1 MSRER
6 VPPTVALV
14 PDEGT
19 PISGMGAPVLLVGI
33 LGALALFVGLTTYQL
48 MLPGL
53 HYAEA
58 FEAVPAMQLL
68 LHQPVTT
75 FRGNGLLVAG
85 RLFPLMTQDYIGA
98 INTYAVLPFFW
109 LLGVNLI
116 SLRLMA
122 VAVGLITLCLMHRLA
137 RALYGPTAA
146 ALAVLL
152 LSVDPT
158 FVFWSRQGVF
168 VTSVAAAIGLA
179 AALAWLR
186 WWRTGAR
193 RYAIAGAFLFGLGL
207 YAKLLFVWLIAA
219 LAVAGLLLG
228 WLGRRAAGAER
239 LSAKLIG
246 GPNSRSLAPGERRG
260 ATGTGTRPYTT
271 RGRLPVYC
279 LAAFLLGAAP
289 LIVYNLQTGGT
300 LRSVGGNLTTSY
312 YGINNLAFLPNLLER
327 LNQIGAVLSGSH
339 FWYLGGTYANPL
351 GVGVFLAALV
361 GAFWLTVGPARAQ
374 AAARAEAGHV
384 LFPFVVVGGVIL
396 ASCATVSALWV
407 THFAILMP
415 WPALA
420 VAAVADLTVRR
431 LASGAGIFQRGDRGE
446 RRATAR
452 RVPTFL
458 GNKTLGAI
466 LIIGAVGALW
476 AGDAMTDVRYHQALA
491 ASGGLGAHSDAVED
505 LARWLAA
512 DGRQGAP
519 VVAMDWGIAAPVTF
533 LTRGAVT
540 PVEAFGYAWETDA
553 DFAARLSR
561 FVGDPRSIY
570 LWRAPD
576 EIIFDRSTDFQ
587 RLYRPLRLEED
598 ILEAFY
604 ERSGRPVLGATR
616 LVPAGTAVNPP
627 RPSGSN

>member
-6 VPPTVALV
+6 VLPLAV
-14 PDEGT
+14 P
-19 PISGMGAPVLLVGI
+19 LVGA
-33 LGALALFVGLTTYQL
+33 LGALALFVGLATYQL
-48 MLPGL
+48 TLPGL
-53 HYAEA
+53 HYDEA

-68 LHQPVTT
+68 LGQPVTS
-75 FRGNGLLVAG
+75 FRSSGLLIAG
-85 RLFPLMTQDYIGA
+85 HLFPLMTQDYIGA

-109 LLGVNLI
+109 LLGVNVV

-122 VAVGLITLCLMHRLA
+122 VAIGLATLCLTYRLA
-137 RALYGPTAA
+137 RELYGSTAA
-146 ALAVLL
+146 TLAVLL
-152 LSVDPT
+152 LAVDPT

-168 VTSVAAAIGLA
+168 VTSATAAIGLA

-193 RYAIAGAFLFGLGL
+193 RYAIAGALCFGLGL
-207 YAKLLFVWLIAA
+207 YAKFLFVWLIAA
-219 LAVAGLLLG
+219 LALAGLLLG
-228 WLGRRAAGAER
+228 RLGKR
-239 LSAKLIG
+239 
-246 GPNSRSLAPGERRG
+246 
-260 ATGTGTRPYTT
+260 ATGTESRVASFFE
-271 RGRLPVYC
+271 RRLPVYC

-289 LIVYNLQTGGT
+289 LLLYNLQTGGT

-312 YGINNLAFLPNLLER
+312 YGTNNLAFLPNLLER
-327 LNQIGAVLSGSH
+327 LNQFGAVLSGSH

-351 GVGVFLAALV
+351 SVGVFVAALA
-361 GAFWLTVGPARAQ
+361 GALWLAGEAR
-374 AAARAEAGHV
+374 RV
-384 LFPFVVVGGVIL
+384 LLPFAVIGGVIL

-407 THFAILMP
+407 THFAILAP
-415 WPALA
+415 WPPLA
-420 VAAVADLTVRR
+420 VAAAAGLAVRR
-431 LASGAGIFQRGDRGE
+431 MRSGVEITRRGE
-446 RRATAR
+446 RGDSSI
-452 RVPTFL
+452 L
-458 GNKTLGAI
+458 GETLGVI
-466 LIIGAVGALW
+466 LVLAAVGAVW
-476 AGDAMTDVRYHQALA
+476 VGDVVTDVRYHQALA

-505 LARWLAA
+505 LAGWLVA

-561 FVGDPRSIY
+561 FAGDPASIY

-576 EIIFDRSTDFQ
+576 EIIFNRSADFQ
-587 RLYRPLRLEED
+587 RLYRPLSLEED

-616 LVPAGTAVNPP
+616 LVPRGTAANPP
-627 RPSGSN
+627 QPAGNN

>member
-1 MSRER
+1 MSQER
-6 VPPTVALV
+6 VPSPVASV
-14 PDEGT
+14 PDEGA
-19 PISGMGAPVLLVGI
+19 PVPDEGVAIPDEGAPVPGKGALVCLVAT

-48 MLPGL
+48 TLPGL
-53 HYAEA
+53 HYDEA

-68 LHQPVTT
+68 LGQPVTS
-75 FRGNGLLVAG
+75 FRDNGLLIAG

-98 INTYAVLPFFW
+98 INTYAALPFFW
-109 LLGVNLI
+109 LLGVNVV

-122 VAVGLITLCLMHRLA
+122 VAIGLITLCLMHRLA
-137 RALYGPTAA
+137 RDLYGPAAA

-152 LSVDPT
+152 LSANPT

-168 VTSVAAAIGLA
+168 VTSITAAIGLA

-186 WWRTGAR
+186 WWRTGAG

-207 YAKLLFVWLIAA
+207 YAKFLFVWLIAA
-219 LAVAGLLLG
+219 LALAGLLLV
-228 WLGRRAAGAER
+228 WVERRAGASGMLGADLTGLGKPVRSRKFRLQAG
-239 LSAKLIG
+239 
-246 GPNSRSLAPGERRG
+246 
-260 ATGTGTRPYTT
+260 
-271 RGRLPVYC
+271 C

-289 LIVYNLQTGGT
+289 LILYNLQTSGT

-312 YGINNLAFLPNLLER
+312 YGTNNMAFWPNLLER
-327 LNQIGAVLSGSH
+327 LNQFGAVLSGSH

-351 GVGVFLAALV
+351 SVGVFLAALA
-361 GAFWLTVGPARAQ
+361 GALWLAVGPARAE
-374 AAARAEAGHV
+374 ASVRAEAWRA
-384 LFPFVVVGGVIL
+384 LLPFAVVGGTIL

-415 WPALA
+415 WPSLA
-420 VAAVADLTVRR
+420 VAAVADLALRR
-431 LASGAGIFQRGDRGE
+431 LSSGGGLFHRGAPRD
-446 RRATAR
+446 TAR
-452 RVPTFL
+452 RVPR
-458 GNKTLGAI
+458 LGAI
-466 LIIGAVGALW
+466 LVVTVAGALW
-476 AGDAMTDVRYHQALA
+476 LGDALTDVRYHQALA

-505 LARWLAA
+505 LARWLTAG
-512 DGRQGAP
+512 GRQSAP
-519 VVAMDWGIAAPVTF
+519 VVAMDWGIAAPVAF

-561 FVGDPRSIY
+561 FVGDPASIY

-576 EIIFDRSTDFQ
+576 EIIFNRSADFQ
-587 RLYRPLRLEED
+587 RLYRPLGLEED

-616 LVPAGTAVNPP
+616 LVPEGTAVNPP
-627 RPSGSN
+627 RPAGSN

>member
-6 VPPTVALV
+6 VPPAVV
-14 PDEGT
+14 VIPDEGASVPDKGT
-19 PISGMGAPVLLVGI
+19 LVLLAGT

-48 MLPGL
+48 TLPGL
-53 HYAEA
+53 HYDEA

-68 LHQPVTT
+68 LGQPVMS
-75 FRGNGLLVAG
+75 FRGNGVLIAG
-85 RLFPLMTQDYIGA
+85 CLFPLMTQDYIGA

-122 VAVGLITLCLMHRLA
+122 VAVGLLTLGLTYRLA
-137 RALYGPTAA
+137 RELYGLSAA

-152 LSVDPT
+152 LSADPT

-168 VTSVAAAIGLA
+168 VTSVTAAIGLA

-207 YAKLLFVWLIAA
+207 YAKFLFLWLIAA
-219 LAVAGLLLG
+219 LALAGLLFG
-228 WLGRRAAGAER
+228 WLGRP
-239 LSAKLIG
+239 S
-246 GPNSRSLAPGERRG
+246 SRSLAPRGRRDD
-260 ATGTGTRPYTT
+260 TGTPASAPQVQARPYITGTRPYATW
-271 RGRLPVYC
+271 GRLAVYC
-279 LAAFLLGAAP
+279 LAAFSLGAGP
-289 LIVYNLQTGGT
+289 LVLYNLQTGGT

-312 YGINNLAFLPNLLER
+312 YGTNNLAFLPNLLER
-327 LNQIGAVLSGSH
+327 LNQFGAVLAGSH

-351 GVGVFLAALV
+351 GVGVFLAALA
-361 GAFWLTVGPARAQ
+361 GGLWLAIGQ
-374 AAARAEAGHV
+374 ARAEAPARAEARRA
-384 LFPFVVVGGVIL
+384 LLPFAVIGGVIL

-415 WPALA
+415 WPALG
-420 VAAVADLTVRR
+420 VAAVIDLAIRR
-431 LASGAGIFQRGDRGE
+431 LTSGAGIFHRGDNRPHRFRNTCE
-446 RRATAR
+446 VSRA
-452 RVPTFL
+452 L
-458 GNKTLGAI
+458 GMI
-466 LIIGAVGALW
+466 LVACIVGALW
-476 AGDAMTDVRYHQALA
+476 LGNALTDVRYHQALST
-491 ASGGLGAHSDAVED
+491 SGGLGAHSDAVED
-505 LARWLAA
+505 LAGWLTAG
-512 DGRQGAP
+512 GRQGAP

-540 PVEAFGYAWETDA
+540 PVEAFGYDWETDA
-553 DFAARLSR
+553 DFAARLAR
-561 FVGDPRSIY
+561 FVGDPASIY

-576 EIIFDRSTDFQ
+576 EIIFNRSADFQ
-587 RLYRPLRLEED
+587 RLYRPLGLEED

-616 LVPAGTAVNPP
+616 LVPKGTAANPP
-627 RPSGSN
+627 QPAGSN